1 MHWLVS
7 EPSFGRLMAVELFFG
22 TVFAMYN
29 GAMVVFLTEIMPAHV
44 RTSGF
49 SVAYSL
55 ATGLFGGFTPAI
67 ATYLINATGD
77 RAIPGAWLTGAALIG
92 LTSVLTF
99 ALSRRPVQAG

>member
-1 MHWLVS
+1 MIVLV
-7 EPSFGRLMAVELFFG
+7 FFG
-22 TVFAMYN
+22 MVFGAYN

-44 RTSGF
+44 RISGF

-67 ATYLINATGD
+67 ATYLISATGD
-77 RAIPGAWLTGAALIG
+77 KAIPGAWLMVAASIG

-99 ALSRRPVQAG
+99 ALRRRAPAVATT